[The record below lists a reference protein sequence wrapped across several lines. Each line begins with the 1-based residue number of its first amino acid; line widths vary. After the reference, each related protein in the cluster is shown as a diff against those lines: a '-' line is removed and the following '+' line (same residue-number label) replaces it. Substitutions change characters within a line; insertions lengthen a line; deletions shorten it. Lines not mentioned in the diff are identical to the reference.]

1 MSQWIKKLP
10 LTPIYLAF
18 ILVWAYFAVYSGSSL
33 AYFGL
38 GVLLLRLFFSYPLK
52 KSLAA
57 LAFLSLFVL
66 FFLLRREMAEQ
77 AFRQEPPSA
86 SSVQVLPDTI
96 KVNGDSLSFRG
107 RTNGRLYQVFY
118 RIQSASEKEAF
129 QQLTDLVVLDIEGE
143 FEKAQQQRNFLGFDY
158 QAYLKTQGI
167 YRTLKINKIQSLR
180 PISSLNPMDWL
191 SVWRR
196 KALVYIRSNFLSPM
210 SHYMTGLLFGDLDTE
225 FAEMSNL
232 YSSLGI
238 IHLFAL
244 SGMQVG
250 FFLNGFRRILLRLG
264 IKRETVNALQLPFS
278 FIYAGLTGFS
288 VSVVRSLVQK
298 LLTQQGLTRLDNFAL
313 TLMVL
318 FILMPNFLLTAGGV
332 LSCAYAFLISMMDFE
347 KLPPIQKILAESLTI
362 SLGILPIL
370 IYFFAEFQPWSVI
383 LTFLFSLLFD
393 LLMLPGLTLIFILSP
408 LVKISQV
415 NFFFDLLEGVIR
427 WVADF
432 TPRPLIFGK
441 PNLWLL
447 AALLLVLALIY
458 DFRRKKS
465 WFLSFSLLALL
476 LFFLTKHP
484 LQNEITVVDI
494 GQGDSI
500 FLRDWQGRT
509 VLIDVGGRGE
519 IGKKE
524 A

>member
-10 LTPIYLAF
+10 LPPIYLAF
-18 ILVWAYFAVYSGSSL
+18 ILVWVYFAVYSGSSL
-33 AYFGL
+33 AYLGL

-77 AFRQEPPSA
+77 VFRQEPPLASA
-86 SSVQVLPDTI
+86 IQVLPDTI

-107 RTNGRLYQVFY
+107 RTDGRLYQVFY
-118 RIQSASEKEAF
+118 KIKSASEKEDF
-129 QQLTDLVVLDIEGE
+129 QQLTDLVVLDFEGE
-143 FEKAQQQRNFLGFDY
+143 FEHAQQRRNFSGFDY
-158 QAYLKTQGI
+158 QAYLKSQGI

-180 PISSLNPMDWL
+180 PISSLNPLDWL

-196 KALVYIRSNFLSPM
+196 KALVYIRSNFPSPM
-210 SHYMTGLLFGDLDTE
+210 SHYMTGLLFSDLDTE
-225 FAEMSNL
+225 FAEMSDL

-250 FFLNGFRRILLRLG
+250 FFLDGFRRILLRLG
-264 IKRETVNALQLPFS
+264 MKRETVNALQLPFS

-298 LLTQQGLTRLDNFAL
+298 LLAQQGLTRLDNFAL
-313 TLMVL
+313 TLMIL
-318 FILMPNFLLTAGGV
+318 FIIMPNFLLTAGGV

-347 KLPPIQKILAESLTI
+347 KLPPIRKLLAESLTI

-370 IYFFAEFQPWSVI
+370 IYYFSEFQPWSVI

-408 LVKISQV
+408 LIKISQV
-415 NFFFDLLEGVIR
+415 NFFFELLEDVIR

-447 AALLLVLALIY
+447 FALLLVLALIY

-465 WFLSFSLLALL
+465 WLLSFSLLALL
-476 LFFLTKHP
+476 LFFLT
-484 LQNEITVVDI
+484 
-494 GQGDSI
+494 
-500 FLRDWQGRT
+500 
-509 VLIDVGGRGE
+509 
-519 IGKKE
+519 
-524 A
+524 